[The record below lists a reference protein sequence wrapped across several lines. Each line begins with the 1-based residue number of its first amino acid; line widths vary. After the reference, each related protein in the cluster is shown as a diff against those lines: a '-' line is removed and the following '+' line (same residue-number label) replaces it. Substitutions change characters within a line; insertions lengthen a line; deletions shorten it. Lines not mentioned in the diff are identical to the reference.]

1 MMRSICLLV
10 LLFVSIA
17 GIGQVKIHAHNDYD
31 NARPLLNA
39 LDNKVASIEAD
50 VVLARGSLIVTHSEN
65 ETRRKKSLSVL
76 YLDPIIALFEKNNG
90 QISPDN
96 DYKIALM
103 IDIKQKP
110 AEVLQELIKLVE
122 PFRKVFDRSV
132 NPKAVQLIIS
142 GDRGPSTEW
151 KNFPSYI
158 YFDGRPSETYEKEA
172 LDKIAL
178 ISDNYFNYLKF
189 RNNAGDSVLITAVIQ
204 KAHALQKP
212 FRFWGAP
219 DTENVWQLLKSC
231 GIDFLNTDKLEECRK
246 YIDGTKL

>member
-1 MMRSICLLV
+1 MIRSVIILFLTCLYMNVVAQL
-10 LLFVSIA
+10 
-17 GIGQVKIHAHNDYD
+17 KIHAHNDYD
-31 NARPLLNA
+31 NVRPLWNA
-39 LDNKVASIEAD
+39 LENKINSIEAD

-76 YLDPIIALFEKNNG
+76 YLDPIIALFEKNIG
-90 QISPDN
+90 QISTDK

-103 IDIKQKP
+103 IDIKKDSK
-110 AEVLQELIKLVE
+110 EVLQELIRLVE

-132 NPKAVQLIIS
+132 NPMAVQIIIS
-142 GDRGPSTEW
+142 GDRGPSSEW
-151 KNFPSYI
+151 KNYPSYI
-158 YFDGRPSETYEKEA
+158 YFDGRPTEQYDKDA

-189 RNNAGDSVLITAVIQ
+189 RNNSGDSALITAVIQ

-219 DTENVWQLLKSC
+219 DTENVWQLLKNC
-231 GIDFLNTDKLEECRK
+231 GIDIINTDKLEECRRFVERE
-246 YIDGTKL
+246 

>member
-1 MMRSICLLV
+1 MIRSSCLLI
-10 LLFVSIA
+10 LLFVSIG

-31 NARPLLNA
+31 NARPLWNA

-50 VVLARGSLIVTHSEN
+50 VVFARGTLIVTHSEN

-76 YLDPIIALFEKNNG
+76 YLDPIIELFKKNNG

-96 DYKIALM
+96 DYKISLM
-103 IDIKQKP
+103 IDIKQNP
-110 AEVLQELIKLVE
+110 TEVLQELIKLVE

-151 KNFPSYI
+151 KNYPSYI
-158 YFDGRPSETYEKEA
+158 YFDGRPKEDYDKEA

-189 RNNAGDSVLITAVIQ
+189 RNNAGDSVLLTAVIN
-204 KAHALQKP
+204 KAHALHKP
-212 FRFWGAP
+212 MRFWGGP
-219 DTENVWQLLKSC
+219 DTEAVWQLQKNC
-231 GIDFLNTDKLEECRK
+231 GADLINTDNPEACRK
-246 YIDGTKL
+246 YFERSK